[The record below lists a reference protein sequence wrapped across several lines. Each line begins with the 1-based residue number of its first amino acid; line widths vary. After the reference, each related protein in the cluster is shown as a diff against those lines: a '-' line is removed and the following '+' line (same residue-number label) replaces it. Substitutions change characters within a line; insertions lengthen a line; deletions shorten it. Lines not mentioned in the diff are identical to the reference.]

1 MESPALGQ
9 QNGILENQTRMGG
22 LESKCDVR
30 EAQKVL
36 KMFELCL
43 FYFLKDFIYL
53 FLERGKERRKGGRET
68 SVCGC
73 FLNAPYQGPG
83 LQPRHVP

>member
-36 KMFELCL
+36 KMFEVCL
-43 FYFLKDFIYL
+43 FYFLKDFI
-53 FLERGKERRKGGRET
+53 
-68 SVCGC
+68 CGVEGWGEKAYNC
-73 FLNAPYQGPG
+73 N
-83 LQPRHVP
+83 